1 MEVKNCVHVG
11 GRWESMYNNAMMGE
25 HV

>member
-11 GRWESMYNNAMMGE
+11 GRWESIYNNAMMPY
-25 HV
+25 